1 MCWHFIQCTVSV
13 CPRLCNSV
21 ADRLATYGVCVVN
34 PGSCIFMNQAPEVVL
49 ELVSGDKPRA
59 SE

>member
-1 MCWHFIQCTVSV
+1 VLPLYSMYCL

-34 PGSCIFMNQAPEVVL
+34 PGSCIFMNQVPEVVL
-49 ELVSGDKPRA
+49 ELVSGDKPSA